1 MQQRKTGTTS
11 FFEQVFSTNLLI
23 AARSKG
29 VNTKVPIPA
38 IDLSYSD
45 EELQATQRKDLA
57 LASNQLYRE
66 YNPREQESRAPDDEE
81 FDLIQKMYQVE
92 LEGGP
97 AVDEKYVDMELTKV
111 KQTSIIH
118 RDSAHAGG
126 RIFGGQLLNKSI

>member
-38 IDLSYSD
+38 IDLNYSD

-66 YNPREQESRAPDDEE
+66 YNPPLPKLSFKNPREQESRAPDDEE
-81 FDLIQKMYQVE
+81 FDLIQKMYQVI
-92 LEGGP
+92 
-97 AVDEKYVDMELTKV
+97 AFSY
-111 KQTSIIH
+111 
-118 RDSAHAGG
+118 
-126 RIFGGQLLNKSI
+126 